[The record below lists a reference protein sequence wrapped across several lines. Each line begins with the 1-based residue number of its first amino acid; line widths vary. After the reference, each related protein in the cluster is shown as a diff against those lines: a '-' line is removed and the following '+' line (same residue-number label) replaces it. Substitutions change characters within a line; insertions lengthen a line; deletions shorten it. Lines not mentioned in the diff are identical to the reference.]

1 MQARWYIVIRGY
13 QRGIFNTNYENF
25 KILIEGY
32 KGAIHFNA
40 NTLFDARK
48 IWNQYYPNNEPPILR
63 TYDIINPHNNNNN
76 NDNNIQNND
85 DNNDNNIQNNNN
97 NIINNNE
104 TNNITIHTNNNNNLN
119 NNNMYTND
127 NNNEINN
134 ISNDINNIN
143 LNSNR
148 EMNIKLT
155 NINKPHID
163 KIPID
168 ATDHIY
174 DRIHTLEL
182 KMNEIIDFIN
192 KK

>member
-40 NTLFDARK
+40 NSLLDARK

-76 NDNNIQNND
+76 NDNTIE
-85 DNNDNNIQNNNN
+85 NNNN

-104 TNNITIHTNNNNNLN
+104 TNTNTNENNNNNNHNNNINNNNIYTNNNN
-119 NNNMYTND
+119 D
-127 NNNEINN
+127 EINN
-134 ISNDINNIN
+134 ISNDINNII

-148 EMNIKLT
+148 VMNIKLT
-155 NINKPHID
+155 NNNKPYID